1 MLRRRRKGVQE
12 RIGVRSTWLK
22 RRIGSEVFRNRWG
35 KTRRAAERRTVF
47 VRGTSGGE
55 DIAKD
60 VKSPRLRFVRLLYGR
75 PCLMRAVD
83 IRGISSEMHRE
94 RRWDIQRNQSG
105 TTKMTFGGNFPLT
118 ERAALSMTPPWPP

>member
-1 MLRRRRKGVQE
+1 M
-12 RIGVRSTWLK
+12 K

-55 DIAKD
+55 DIVKD
-60 VKSPRLRFVRLLYGR
+60 VYSPRLRFVRLLYGR

-83 IRGISSEMHRE
+83 IRGISSEMHRLE
-94 RRWDIQRNQSG
+94 FSHFFYCG
-105 TTKMTFGGNFPLT
+105 
-118 ERAALSMTPPWPP
+118 EA